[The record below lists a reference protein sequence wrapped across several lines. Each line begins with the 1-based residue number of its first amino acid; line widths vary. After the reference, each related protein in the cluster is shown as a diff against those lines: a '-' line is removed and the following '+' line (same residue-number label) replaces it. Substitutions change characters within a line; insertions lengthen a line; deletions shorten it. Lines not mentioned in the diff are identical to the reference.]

1 MQAFNYVKNVVQAAG
16 GKEQFKNITQQV
28 LNYGTNL
35 QNAIQ
40 GKETF
45 TDGSTTTA
53 TTTTDLQINP
63 AITHSLDALFVV
75 YTIVSITISVI
86 YCFGAARLSYCYN
99 IVQGSSS
106 GTAIFW
112 AFLAFLFAPI
122 YYPIYGLL
130 FASCGSVAANSMRK
144 VGGGRR

>member
-1 MQAFNYVKNVVQAAG
+1 MQAYNYVKNVVKAAG
-16 GKEQFKNITQQV
+16 GKEQFKTITQQFI
-28 LNYGTNL
+28 NYGTNL

-45 TDGSTTTA
+45 TAT

-63 AITHSLDALFVV
+63 AITKSLDAFFIV
-75 YTIVSITISVI
+75 YMIVSITLSVV
-86 YCFGAARLSYCYN
+86 YCAGAARLSYCYN
-99 IVQGSSS
+99 IVQGSSA

-112 AFLAFLFAPI
+112 AALAFLFSPI
-122 YYPIYGLL
+122 YYPVYGLL
-130 FASCGSVAANSMRK
+130 FASCGSAVTNNMRK